1 MQMTLEEGDNK
12 QQNSDCHYEALT
24 VCQVL
29 CRQLDKYELIQ
40 SSQTSVM

>member
-29 CRQLDKYELIQ
+29 CRQLDNM
-40 SSQTSVM
+40 SSSSPHKHL